1 MAERP
6 IGYWLKLVDTLIEER
21 FAAIIEEH
29 GVTRRQWQLLSV
41 IAASSA
47 TSEQLDV
54 VIAPFIEPG
63 TTERAADHLAEL
75 IESGW
80 VTTDAAEYTI
90 TDRGTI
96 AFSRLSEVVDGL
108 RNSVAQG
115 LSEDEY
121 ATTVRALETMA
132 RNLGHSD

>member
-6 IGYWLKLVDTLIEER
+6 IGYWLKLVDKLIEER

-54 VIAPFIEPG
+54 VIAPFIEQG

-75 IESGW
+75 VESGW